1 MLLLSRHLEVQK
13 RVYEEQQLII
23 GNDLQRDATFQE
35 LSEMKYLDMVLKET
49 LRIYPSVPLVAR
61 AVKED
66 IEISKWEIL
75 TAVKLHGN
83 SLLFKLII
91 IKVKSDQNFF
101 STKILFRP
109 NFFFFRPKI
118 FIFIFR

>member
-23 GNDLQRDATFQE
+23 GNNMQRDATFQE
-35 LSEMKYLDMVLKET
+35 LSEMKYLDMMLKET

-66 IEISKWEIL
+66 IEISEWGIL
-75 TAVKLHGN
+75 AAFQLALQFYINQVYYY
-83 SLLFKLII
+83 
-91 IKVKSDQNFF
+91 
-101 STKILFRP
+101 
-109 NFFFFRPKI
+109 
-118 FIFIFR
+118 

>member
-13 RVYEEQQLII
+13 KVYEEQQLII
-23 GNDLQRDATFQE
+23 GDDLQRDATFQE

-66 IEISKWEIL
+66 IEISEWGIL
-75 TAVKLHGN
+75 TA
-83 SLLFKLII
+83 FEFAWQFFII
-91 IKVKSDQNFF
+91 QVNYY
-101 STKILFRP
+101 
-109 NFFFFRPKI
+109 
-118 FIFIFR
+118 